1 MSSLPPPASPP
12 STSHLAALLD
22 HLPAHVALVD
32 RDGAIRWVNESWR
45 AFARA
50 NGADARIADGV
61 GLSYLDVLRRVRTP
75 AADDLVEAVLELL
88 AGQRAFVSQVYSCH
102 SATQLRW
109 FRLEAKR
116 IDAGSLL
123 VSHTDVSQQGL
134 AEASLRV
141 RSAVAQALTER
152 VPLMEFSRRL
162 MRVTGEAFDWDFAVF
177 WIPDAAGNLCCM
189 ETWSS
194 PGTPPHLLA
203 GVRNMT
209 AEASPETATRAWT
222 SRSPYW
228 VANFDSPSPTARS
241 DAAARAGFRSNF
253 AAPVGAGREMF
264 AVIEFFSRSRR
275 EPDLCTIELLLR
287 AGARFAAEEYRARE
301 LAQRASDAPGSDGTA
316 VEAVMRCM
324 PAFVAA
330 VDPEGKVRFLNRSHA
345 RNTKEES
352 LGTDWLQFFPSSQHD
367 ELQARLARIL
377 DSGAIEAF
385 ETSSPGPTGRMLS
398 FSVHMGPLRDCD
410 RIVGAV
416 TVAKEITALRRHQ
429 TEFATARR
437 LTAVGTLAAGV
448 AHEINTPVQFVS
460 DSIHFLRDTSRD
472 IRTVLEKLQVIRAL
486 VANDAPREAL
496 EAAIAEAAR
505 AEEEA
510 DLDYVFESAPKAFD
524 RCVDGLDRVATI
536 VRAMKEFAHPS
547 QREMEPADLNHAIEN
562 TLTITRNEYKYVA
575 DLETQLGDLPP
586 VTCCINDINQVIL
599 NLVVNAAHAIA
610 ERVRG
615 SDQKGTITVRTFRE
629 RDHAV
634 VSIGDTGAGIPEAIA
649 DRIFEPFFTTK
660 EVGKGTGQ
668 GLALAWDVITEKH
681 RGDLRFESEVGVGTT
696 FFIRL
701 PLEGSPQRGRSGG
714 AHETHIVC

>member
-1 MSSLPPPASPP
+1 MSSFHPVATPP
-12 STSHLAALLD
+12 STPQLAALLD
-22 HLPAHVALVD
+22 HVPAHMALVD
-32 RDGAIRWVNESWR
+32 GGGTIRWVNESWR

-61 GLSYLDVLRRVRTP
+61 GVCYLDVLRRVRT
-75 AADDLVEAVLELL
+75 ATAGELVEAVQALL
-88 AGQRAFVSQVYSCH
+88 AGQIDSLCQVYSCH
-102 SATQLRW
+102 SPTQPRW

-116 IDAGSLL
+116 IDAGGTLL
-123 VSHTDVSQQGL
+123 VSHTDVSEQGV

-141 RSAVAQALTER
+141 RTAVTQALTER

-189 ETWSS
+189 ETWSA
-194 PGTPPHLLA
+194 PGTPAHMLA
-203 GVRNMT
+203 AVRNMT

-222 SRSPYW
+222 SRSPFW
-228 VANFDSPSPTARS
+228 IANFDSPSASARS

-275 EPDLCTIELLLR
+275 EPDLSMIELLLR
-287 AGARFAAEEYRARE
+287 AGVRYASEEYRSRE
-301 LAQRASDAPGSDGTA
+301 LAQHRSSDAPDHGGTA
-316 VEAVMRCM
+316 MDAIMRCL

-330 VDPEGKVRFLNRSHA
+330 MDPEGKIRFLNRVHVSKS
-345 RNTKEES
+345 KEDA
-352 LGTDWLQFFPSSQHD
+352 LGSDWLQFFPSSQHD
-367 ELQARLARIL
+367 ELRERLARVL
-377 DSGAIEAF
+377 EAGRVESF
-385 ETSSPGPTGRMLS
+385 ETTSPGPTGRMLS
-398 FSVHMGPLRDCD
+398 FSVHLGPLRDRD

-416 TVAKEITALRRHQ
+416 SVAKEITALRRHQ

-460 DSIHFLRDTSRD
+460 DSIHFLRDASRD
-472 IRTVLEKLQVIRAL
+472 VHAVLEKLQVVRAL
-486 VANDAPREAL
+486 AAAHAPREELDAAL
-496 EAAIAEAAR
+496 ADAQR
-505 AEEEA
+505 VEEEA

-524 RCVDGLDRVATI
+524 RCVDGLTRVATI

-575 DLETQLGDLPP
+575 DLRTELGDLPP
-586 VTCCINDINQVIL
+586 VTCCVNDINQVIL

-610 ERVRG
+610 DRVQG
-615 SDQKGTITVRTFRE
+615 SEQKGTITVRTTRE
-629 RDHAV
+629 GDHAV
-634 VSIGDTGAGIPEAIA
+634 ISICDTGNGIPESIA
-649 DRIFEPFFTTK
+649 DRVFEPFFRTK
-660 EVGKGTGQ
+660 EVGRGTGQ

-681 RGDLRFESEVGVGTT
+681 RGELRFESEVGVGTT

-701 PLEGSPQRGRSGG
+701 PLEGTSRPMAPGGSP
-714 AHETHIVC
+714 

>member
-1 MSSLPPPASPP
+1 
-12 STSHLAALLD
+12 
-22 HLPAHVALVD
+22 
-32 RDGAIRWVNESWR
+32 VNESWR

-61 GLSYLDVLRRVRTP
+61 GVSYLDVLRRVRSAT
-75 AADDLVEAVLELL
+75 AGELVEAVQALL
-88 AGQRAFVSQVYSCH
+88 AGERESASQVYSCH
-102 SATQLRW
+102 SPTQPRW

-116 IDAGSLL
+116 IDADGTLL
-123 VSHTDVSQQGL
+123 VSHTDVSEQGI

-162 MRVTGEAFDWDFAVF
+162 MRVTGEAFGWDFAVF

-194 PGTPPHLLA
+194 PGTPAHLLA

-228 VANFDSPSPTARS
+228 VANFDSPSTTARS

-264 AVIEFFSRSRR
+264 AIIEFFSRSRR
-275 EPDLCTIELLLR
+275 EPDLTTIELLLR

-301 LAQRASDAPGSDGTA
+301 LAQRASDAPGTTVD
-316 VEAVMRCM
+316 AVMRCM
-324 PAFVAA
+324 PAFVSAI
-330 VDPEGKVRFLNRSHA
+330 DPEGKVRFLNRSHA
-345 RNTKEES
+345 RSTKEEA

-367 ELQARLARIL
+367 ELRGRLARVL
-377 DSGAIEAF
+377 DTGAVEAF
-385 ETSSPGPTGRMLS
+385 ETSSAGPTGRMLS

-472 IRTVLEKLQVIRAL
+472 IRAVLEKLQVVRSIAASRGS
-486 VANDAPREAL
+486 REAL
-496 EAAIAEAAR
+496 ESALAEAAV
-505 AEEEA
+505 AEEAA
-510 DLDYVFESAPKAFD
+510 DLEYVFESAPKAFD

-615 SDQKGTITVRTFRE
+615 SDQKGLITVRTFRE
-629 RDHAV
+629 GDHAV
-634 VSIGDTGAGIPEAIA
+634 VSISDTGAGIAEDIA
-649 DRIFEPFFTTK
+649 DRVFEPFFTTK

-681 RGDLRFESEVGVGTT
+681 RGELRFESQVEVGTT

-701 PLEGSPQRGRSGG
+701 PLEGSPHRGRSGG
-714 AHETHIVC
+714 AHETHTVC